1 MAVTTTSTTLQSAV
15 LQTIQSAAQPTATSV
30 NMPNMVV
37 LDEGSL
43 GDFPW
48 FWQNG
53 TNFNA
58 KTFAWLN
65 NVFAFDS
72 ADQYLDTNVSSFMTS
87 YYNVL
92 MDVSYVLNAGDASA
106 LNSAILANAAVV
118 NTVISDWTTTQ
129 GAIPAVNNTQA
140 LQLNYISTQVLTWGT
155 PGLTLGQLRASVNP
169 MALLPNVP
177 LGADQ
182 IVNDLMTYLA
192 NTSSVANIQASVL
205 SYNNQLNQ
213 TRGNLTPTPATVAP
227 GWMQTVDSRGNLAI
241 VPQITIEESTA
252 NIQNNLL
259 PSSGQG
265 KHFTASMQVSRSSS
279 STVNV
284 SASGGIQGS
293 GLVAD
298 LFVISGGASASYNL
312 LTVDQSINSI
322 DVSIG
327 FNGVTTVTPS
337 PVSYSISNGTGWWNP
352 QPIQAAVAYNPNNSG
367 YKFNQAPGYNFA
379 TKGNFGFLSRL
390 MIAQQPTLSLTFYTA
405 NYQSVQQKFQE
416 ESHWGI
422 SFLGIPLAG
431 GSQSYY
437 SASTTVNQSANSV
450 TVTMSPVGIN
460 TPVTPTDQLAYV
472 IGAEVLWPGAAS

>member
-15 LQTIQSAAQPTATSV
+15 LQALQSAAQPTATSI

-65 NVFAFDS
+65 NVFAYDS
-72 ADQYLDTNVSSFMTS
+72 ADQYLETNVANFMTS
-87 YYNVL
+87 YFNVL
-92 MDVSYVLNAGDASA
+92 FDISYVLNAADAGA
-106 LNSAILANAAVV
+106 LNAAILANATVV

-129 GAIPAVNNTQA
+129 GQIPATYTTQA
-140 LQLNYISTQVLTWGT
+140 AQLNYITAGVIAWGA

-177 LGADQ
+177 FGADQ
-182 IVNDLMTYLA
+182 LVNDFMTYLA

-213 TRGNLTPTPATVAP
+213 TRANLTPTPATVTP
-227 GWMQTVDSRGNLAI
+227 GWMQTVDDRGVLAI
-241 VPQITIEESTA
+241 VPQITVAESTA
-252 NIQNNLL
+252 NIQNNLI

-265 KHFTASMQVSRSSS
+265 KNFTASIQVNKSSS
-279 STVNV
+279 NTVNV
-284 SASGGIQGS
+284 TASAGIQGS

-298 LFVISGGASASYNL
+298 LFVFSGGASASYNL
-312 LTVDQSINSI
+312 LTVDQSVTNI
-322 DVSIG
+322 DVAIG

-337 PVSYSISNGTGWWNP
+337 PVSYAVSNGTGWWNP
-352 QPIQAAVAYNPNNSG
+352 QPIQAAVGYSPSVSG
-367 YKFNQAPGYNFA
+367 YKFNQAPAYNFKA
-379 TKGNFGFLSRL
+379 NGNFGFLSRL
-390 MIAQQPTLSLTFYTA
+390 MIAQQPTLTLTFYTS
-405 NYQSVQQKFQE
+405 NYQSFQQTFQQQ
-416 ESHWGI
+416 SHWGI

-437 SASTTVNQSANSV
+437 SAQTSVNQSAGTV
-450 TVTMSPVGIN
+450 TVTMTPVGIN
-460 TPVTPTDQLAYV
+460 TPVSPMDQLAYV
-472 IGAEVLWPGAAS
+472 IGAEVLWPGA